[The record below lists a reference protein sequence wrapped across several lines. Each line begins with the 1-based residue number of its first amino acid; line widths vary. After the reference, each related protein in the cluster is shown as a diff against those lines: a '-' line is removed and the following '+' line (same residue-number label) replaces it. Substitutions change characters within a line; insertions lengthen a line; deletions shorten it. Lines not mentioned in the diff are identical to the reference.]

1 MAGMNRG
8 SAGWLALGVV
18 LGIVSFVGP
27 EGVLLTLV
35 GLGLV
40 IGLKARSA
48 APGLVLVGS
57 GAITGVVF
65 GLFQRS
71 YPTATF
77 AVGLGLCI
85 LVLAAGAAWLY
96 VHIRRRKL
104 RVPFMSS
111 SLRGW

>member
-1 MAGMNRG
+1 MIRG
-8 SAGWLALGVV
+8 SAGWLALGVA

-40 IGLKARSA
+40 IGLKPRSA
-48 APGLVLVGS
+48 APGLVLIGT
-57 GAITGVVF
+57 GAITAVFF

-71 YPTATF
+71 YPTAPF
-77 AVGLGLCI
+77 AVGLGLCT
-85 LVLAAGAAWLY
+85 LVLVAGAAWVY

-104 RVPFMSS
+104 GVPFISG
-111 SLRGW
+111 SLRG